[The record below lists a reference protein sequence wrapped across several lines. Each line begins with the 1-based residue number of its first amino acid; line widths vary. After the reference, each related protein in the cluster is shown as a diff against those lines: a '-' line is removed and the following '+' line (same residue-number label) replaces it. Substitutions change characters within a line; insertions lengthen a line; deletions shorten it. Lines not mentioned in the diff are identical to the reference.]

1 MKNSQNR
8 NNFAIFVRTVLN
20 NPYILNRPTAKQA
33 EFLIDNLQY
42 EGFYGGAAGGGKSEA
57 LLMAALQYVEQPDY
71 SALIL
76 RRTYA
81 DLSLPGALMDRTSEW
96 LSGTDATWQDKSKTW
111 KFPSGATLTFGYLEH
126 EKDKYRY
133 QGAEFQFVAYD
144 ELTQFTET
152 QFQYLF
158 SRVRKLKGTTIP
170 LRIRA
175 ASNPGGIGHDWVKA
189 RFISPLK
196 NELTLNDRFFIPA
209 LLEDNPFLD
218 REAYCDALNKMDPV
232 TREQLRN
239 GNWDVSLSGGLF
251 KREWFKPVSQIPQG
265 AIQLRYWDLAATEP
279 KKGTDPDYTTGVLM
293 CMYEGIFYVKDVVR
307 MRGPPGEVEAMVRHC
322 AEVDG
327 YGTKIVMEQEP
338 GSSGIYA
345 IDHFSRYILRG
356 YNFIGDRVTG
366 NKVVRAQP
374 LSAAASNGNVKILE
388 NMPWS
393 VGLLYELEQF
403 PNVVHDDQVDGMSG
417 AFNAINQMSTG
428 DYAGDEEIP
437 ERVKSNMPS
446 LSTTYDREIG
456 SNSGLPGL

>member
-1 MKNSQNR
+1 
-8 NNFAIFVRTVLN
+8 
-20 NPYILNRPTAKQA
+20 
-33 EFLIDNLQY
+33 
-42 EGFYGGAAGGGKSEA
+42 
-57 LLMAALQYVEQPDY
+57 
-71 SALIL
+71 
-76 RRTYA
+76 
-81 DLSLPGALMDRTSEW
+81 
-96 LSGTDATWQDKSKTW
+96 
-111 KFPSGATLTFGYLEH
+111 
-126 EKDKYRY
+126 
-133 QGAEFQFVAYD
+133 
-144 ELTQFTET
+144 
-152 QFQYLF
+152 
-158 SRVRKLKGTTIP
+158 
-170 LRIRA
+170 
-175 ASNPGGIGHDWVKA
+175 
-189 RFISPLK
+189 
-196 NELTLNDRFFIPA
+196 
-209 LLEDNPFLD
+209 
-218 REAYCDALNKMDPV
+218 
-232 TREQLRN
+232 
-239 GNWDVSLSGGLF
+239 
-251 KREWFKPVSQIPQG
+251 
-265 AIQLRYWDLAATEP
+265 
-279 KKGTDPDYTTGVLM
+279 M

-446 LSTTYDREIG
+446 LSTTYDREID
-456 SNSGLPGL
+456 SSSGLPGL